1 MFLRLE
7 YNASTSAYEVEIP
20 IDSSFESG
28 VYKIWALVIEDTSG
42 NTTRLF
48 DFQDSEKK
56 LESGEFE
63 FIGDSEADTEFPVL
77 ESISVDRNK
86 VISGD
91 TVTVSIKA
99 TDNVG
104 LRNGYIEYKKPITET
119 MMFLRLEYNASTST
133 YEVEIPIDSS
143 FEMGIYKIW
152 ALVIVDTSGNTTRLF
167 DFQDSEKKLENGEFE
182 FIGKSEADTEFPVLE
197 SISVDR
203 NKVTSGDTVTVSVKA
218 TDNAGLRNGYIEYK
232 KPITET
238 MMFFRLKYNASTSA
252 YEVEIPIDSS
262 FEKGIYKIW
271 ALVIEDTS
279 GNTTRLFDFQDSEK
293 KLESGQFTF
302 FKEENPPEFSSLYI
316 NQKSVESGQ
325 NVFISVEAS
334 DDTNLQEAIIYYV
347 SPVTKTKISVPLTYN
362 KEEQKFQGDFPIK
375 NETEIGLWKV
385 ESIEIID
392 TNLNKLIV
400 ESTSVNLSSGDFNVI
415 PYVKPLDVYLVSSNE
430 TWSNKTVNSDV
441 YISPGSVLTVNGNV
455 TVNGNIFTVGGL
467 RSNGGL
473 TINGELH
480 ASYMTF
486 GYYQPS
492 DGQAILSG
500 SNSISRITI
509 SSKLLDDVPFI
520 IYDTPL
526 VGKGGSVEFTGA
538 TLPFVRVTINGQ
550 TIDLKDNGTF
560 RIKGFDL
567 NRQENLQVKLRDTQ
581 GYEYTKY
588 FEVREL
594 FVDEITKDTTL
605 IKGKTQPFVKVVLS
619 DNGQKLREAT
629 SDGNG
634 YFQLVVTGLK
644 ENAELTFE
652 VSGLD
657 GTLITTKKVVV
668 PDTTAPDSPTV
679 ESVYDTSTYV
689 IGTTEPNGKVTVKAG
704 SNELGLG
711 EANEAGEF
719 TISIPK
725 QDAGTELAVVATD
738 KAGNESKPTVITVG
752 DKTAPAK
759 PEVNTVSDQ
768 STTVTGTTEAD
779 ATVVVKS
786 GATEIGKGSADGTG
800 NYSITIA
807 KQKAGI
813 ELTVFATDKAGNQ
826 SESTV
831 IRVADKTAPNWP
843 RGEMLEIRKI
853 KDNSLLLKWPNASDN
868 VGVASYVLYRDDT
881 MLKEF
886 PAGTTSFLIEYLD
899 YEKKYTFKVVA
910 LDKAGNKSTSLA
922 GEAVTIKD
930 ETPPTWPG
938 SSKISVT
945 DTTNSSITVT
955 WTHATD
961 ENNIK
966 EYKCFL
972 NGVEAQGSSVNKCTF
987 SGLKAGTNY
996 EVKIEAV
1003 DKYSNKTSNGP
1014 TLTVRTK
1021 GAARISGASR
1031 YNTAVEIS
1039 KSGWEKA
1046 ETVILAR
1053 GDNFP
1058 DALAGAPLAYKLN
1071 APILLTD
1078 QSSLSFATKEEM
1090 KRLGAKK
1097 VIILGGSSAVSIQV
1111 ADDVKALGIKV
1122 ERIYG
1127 NGRSETANEIA
1138 KKLGKSNKVI
1148 LAYGYNFPDALAIAS
1163 YAAQNGYPILLT
1175 NKNDIASSTRKLVKE
1190 FGKDQV
1196 IVVGGESV
1204 ITKKMIQSLE
1214 MGNIKRIAGN
1224 NRFETA
1230 ANIINQLKLDVEN
1243 VYIANGYGFADAL
1256 TGSVLAAKNNAPMLL
1271 VNSDSLPWATQNM
1284 ITKYPKANYNI
1295 LGGPSAV
1302 NQEIVASLKG
1312 TGTGASSH

>member
-1 MFLRLE
+1 M
-7 YNASTSAYEVEIP
+7 
-20 IDSSFESG
+20 
-28 VYKIWALVIEDTSG
+28 
-42 NTTRLF
+42 
-48 DFQDSEKK
+48 
-56 LESGEFE
+56 
-63 FIGDSEADTEFPVL
+63 
-77 ESISVDRNK
+77 
-86 VISGD
+86 
-91 TVTVSIKA
+91 
-99 TDNVG
+99 
-104 LRNGYIEYKKPITET
+104 
-119 MMFLRLEYNASTST
+119 
-133 YEVEIPIDSS
+133 
-143 FEMGIYKIW
+143 
-152 ALVIVDTSGNTTRLF
+152 
-167 DFQDSEKKLENGEFE
+167 
-182 FIGKSEADTEFPVLE
+182 
-197 SISVDR
+197 
-203 NKVTSGDTVTVSVKA
+203 
-218 TDNAGLRNGYIEYK
+218 
-232 KPITET
+232 
-238 MMFFRLKYNASTSA
+238 
-252 YEVEIPIDSS
+252 
-262 FEKGIYKIW
+262 
-271 ALVIEDTS
+271 
-279 GNTTRLFDFQDSEK
+279 
-293 KLESGQFTF
+293 
-302 FKEENPPEFSSLYI
+302 
-316 NQKSVESGQ
+316 
-325 NVFISVEAS
+325 
-334 DDTNLQEAIIYYV
+334 
-347 SPVTKTKISVPLTYN
+347 
-362 KEEQKFQGDFPIK
+362 
-375 NETEIGLWKV
+375 
-385 ESIEIID
+385 
-392 TNLNKLIV
+392 
-400 ESTSVNLSSGDFNVI
+400 
-415 PYVKPLDVYLVSSNE
+415 
-430 TWSNKTVNSDV
+430 
-441 YISPGSVLTVNGNV
+441 
-455 TVNGNIFTVGGL
+455 
-467 RSNGGL
+467 
-473 TINGELH
+473 
-480 ASYMTF
+480 
-486 GYYQPS
+486 
-492 DGQAILSG
+492 
-500 SNSISRITI
+500 
-509 SSKLLDDVPFI
+509 
-520 IYDTPL
+520 
-526 VGKGGSVEFTGA
+526 
-538 TLPFVRVTINGQ
+538 
-550 TIDLKDNGTF
+550 
-560 RIKGFDL
+560 
-567 NRQENLQVKLRDTQ
+567 
-581 GYEYTKY
+581 
-588 FEVREL
+588 
-594 FVDEITKDTTL
+594 
-605 IKGKTQPFVKVVLS
+605 
-619 DNGQKLREAT
+619 
-629 SDGNG
+629 
-634 YFQLVVTGLK
+634 
-644 ENAELTFE
+644 
-652 VSGLD
+652 
-657 GTLITTKKVVV
+657 
-668 PDTTAPDSPTV
+668 
-679 ESVYDTSTYV
+679 
-689 IGTTEPNGKVTVKAG
+689 
-704 SNELGLG
+704 
-711 EANEAGEF
+711 
-719 TISIPK
+719 
-725 QDAGTELAVVATD
+725 
-738 KAGNESKPTVITVG
+738 
-752 DKTAPAK
+752 
-759 PEVNTVSDQ
+759 
-768 STTVTGTTEAD
+768 
-779 ATVVVKS
+779 
-786 GATEIGKGSADGTG
+786 
-800 NYSITIA
+800 
-807 KQKAGI
+807 
-813 ELTVFATDKAGNQ
+813 
-826 SESTV
+826 
-831 IRVADKTAPNWP
+831 
-843 RGEMLEIRKI
+843 
-853 KDNSLLLKWPNASDN
+853 
-868 VGVASYVLYRDDT
+868 
-881 MLKEF
+881 
-886 PAGTTSFLIEYLD
+886 
-899 YEKKYTFKVVA
+899 
-910 LDKAGNKSTSLA
+910 
-922 GEAVTIKD
+922 TIKD